1 MVSFYIFGSVL
12 LVSAISLLGI
22 SLFLLKD
29 KWIHEVL
36 TFLISF
42 AAGALM
48 GDVFIHILPER
59 AEESPEFF
67 PTASLFI
74 IGGILLSF
82 VLEKFI
88 HWRHCHGEDYA
99 MHPVGTMSLVGD
111 AAHNFIDGLIIA
123 SSYLV
128 DINAG
133 IATTV
138 AVILHEIPQEF
149 GDIGVLLYSGYSKT
163 RAILLNLLTALASI
177 VGAAIVVG
185 LQGNMPDLER
195 YLFPFVAGN
204 FLYIA
209 VGDLLPELHKHTK
222 PLHSF
227 FQVVALVAGIGLM
240 FALTFLE

>member
-1 MVSFYIFGSVL
+1 MINLYIFGSVL
-12 LVSAISLLGI
+12 LVSAISLIGI

-29 KWIHEVL
+29 KWMHETL

-42 AAGALM
+42 AAGALL
-48 GDVFIHILPER
+48 GDVFIHILPEM
-59 AEESPEFF
+59 AEGNPDFF

-74 IGGILLSF
+74 IGGIMLSF
-82 VLEKFI
+82 ILEKFI
-88 HWRHCHGEDYA
+88 HWRHCHHEDYA
-99 MHPVGTMSLVGD
+99 MHPVGAMSLVGD
-111 AAHNFIDGLIIA
+111 AVHNFVDGLIIA

-128 DINAG
+128 DVNAG

-149 GDIGVLLYSGYSKT
+149 GDIGVLIYSGYSKA
-163 RAILLNLLTALASI
+163 RALAMNLLTALTAV
-177 VGAAIVVG
+177 VGAILV
-185 LQGNMPDLER
+185 LSLRSELPNLEQ

-204 FLYIA
+204 FIYIA

-227 FQVVALVAGIGLM
+227 FQIVAIGAGIVLM
-240 FALTFLE
+240 LGLTFLE

>member
-1 MVSFYIFGSVL
+1 MVTLYIFASVL
-12 LVSAISLLGI
+12 IVSAISLLGI

-29 KWIHEVL
+29 KWMHETL

-42 AAGALM
+42 AAGALL
-48 GDVFIHILPER
+48 GDVFIHILPEM

-111 AAHNFIDGLIIA
+111 AVHNFIDGLIIA
-123 SSYLV
+123 SSYLI

-149 GDIGVLLYSGYSKT
+149 GDIGVLLYSGYSKK
-163 RAILLNLLTALASI
+163 RALLMNLLTALTAV
-177 VGAAIVVG
+177 VGAALV
-185 LQGNMPDLER
+185 LALRSKLPNLEQ

-227 FQVVALVAGIGLM
+227 FQVVAIAAGIGLM
-240 FALTFLE
+240 LLLTFVE